1 MRKRLCAVL
10 AVLCVFTCLTA
21 CRGRSGV
28 EVPANWPSYA
38 MEGMTFPCE
47 PGWEKL
53 SIEDYG
59 ETAQEVYSAF
69 ADSADEKIL
78 GILASPEGSS
88 KNRNLLSVS
97 YLPMQ
102 ETVTDNT
109 LNGIK
114 EQMKELQ
121 TMFLNAG
128 KGVSVLTD
136 PELDT
141 IGEIKAL
148 FYTVEFTMEN
158 NQKVIVRTA
167 LTGRDNRLYAFQHL
181 DFQRTGD
188 STFLRKILAGLVWA

>member
-10 AVLCVFTCLTA
+10 AVLLVFSCLTA

-53 SIEDYG
+53 SVEDYG
-59 ETAQEVYSAF
+59 EAAQAAYSVF
-69 ADSADEKIL
+69 VDSEDENLI

-88 KNRNLLSVS
+88 KYRNLLSVS

-102 ETVTDNT
+102 GTVTENT

-114 EQMKELQ
+114 DQMKDLQ
-121 TMFLNAG
+121 SMFLDAG
-128 KGVSVLTD
+128 KGVSILTD

-141 IGEIKAL
+141 IGDVTAL
-148 FYTVEFTMEN
+148 FYTVEFTLEN